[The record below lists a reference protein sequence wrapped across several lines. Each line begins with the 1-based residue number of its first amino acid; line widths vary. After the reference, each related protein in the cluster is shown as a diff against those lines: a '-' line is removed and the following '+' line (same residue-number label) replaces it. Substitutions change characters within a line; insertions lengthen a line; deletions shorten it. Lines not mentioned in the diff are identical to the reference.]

1 MAMKKTA
8 KPIRPGQGQPGGPP
22 NPSRVKVSSGLTVLG
37 KVNPKSIAGNRTPL
51 SNAQMAELK
60 KMIAKAEADKKAVA
74 KSSKKDAKIVK
85 KQNKKPLVTG
95 RGATKP
101 VTKETIGAKKKPVV
115 KVTPRGGGMRGGGM
129 GFGGG
134 GGLRGNVNR

>member
-22 NPSRVKVSSGLTVLG
+22 NPTSMKISSGVTVLG
-37 KVNPKSIAGNRTPL
+37 GKTVGIPSSRKPL
-51 SNAQMAELK
+51 SNASMKELK
-60 KMIAKAEADKKAVA
+60 AMIAKMDAQKASVA

-85 KQNKKPLVTG
+85 KQNKQAVRKADPV
-95 RGATKP
+95 RKAATQKAP
-101 VTKETIGAKKKPVV
+101 KKVV
-115 KVTPRGGGMRGGGM
+115 KVAPPRGGGLRGGM